1 MKVNARQ
8 RAHRKYRRDSDIVGQ
23 ATTNEPIDTRVR
35 ACYANSTHVLVG
47 SGGARHRFDCYVKA
61 DVVFVFFG
69 GSYGRSAP

>member
-1 MKVNARQ
+1 MKVKARQ
-8 RAHRKYRRDSDIVGQ
+8 RAHRKYRRDSGIVGQ
-23 ATTNEPIDTRVR
+23 ATTNEPIYTRVR